1 MALTRWRTQ
10 TLLGTSTANWN
21 FTYLDNGNVN
31 FPDNKKYSRSKPTII
46 RIPPTTLMPIRLTLL
61 FFIILFAKTNSS
73 APTTIIKT
81 DINGYMSFLL
91 SNSDL
96 LSRVYHT
103 ASRKTIPDAKKA
115 GYRRYD
121 DTLPLFLRMALTYI
135 VPVRYCMNRGSA
147 NGAPAGGAFL
157 VDIPEDW
164 KPRAKQQP
172 TGLIAYGTSC
182 RRPVL
187 VLYRPPQKNPQTEW
201 SGDVV
206 DGTGLE
212 PVTSCTSSRCSTS

>member
-10 TLLGTSTANWN
+10 TLLGTNTANWN

-115 GYRRYD
+115 GYRRYG
-121 DTLPLFLRMALTYI
+121 DTLPLFFT
-135 VPVRYCMNRGSA
+135 NGSD
-147 NGAPAGGAFL
+147 
-157 VDIPEDW
+157 VHC
-164 KPRAKQQP
+164 
-172 TGLIAYGTSC
+172 SC
-182 RRPVL
+182 PVL
-187 VLYRPPQKNPQTEW
+187 H
-201 SGDVV
+201 
-206 DGTGLE
+206 E
-212 PVTSCTSSRCSTS
+212 PRFCKRCSGRRSFLGRHSYRSCS

>member
-1 MALTRWRTQ
+1 MLCASVGAGYARPAVSHKYPLILT
-10 TLLGTSTANWN
+10 NWN

-96 LSRVYHT
+96 LISNLLAANSISCCLRT
-103 ASRKTIPDAKKA
+103 ASPQGIAALAAQGGVATLTERSDA
-115 GYRRYD
+115 
-121 DTLPLFLRMALTYI
+121 TFS
-135 VPVRYCMNRGSA
+135 VEQFSSA
-147 NGAPAGGAFL
+147 
-157 VDIPEDW
+157 DRE
-164 KPRAKQQP
+164 
-172 TGLIAYGTSC
+172 
-182 RRPVL
+182 
-187 VLYRPPQKNPQTEW
+187 
-201 SGDVV
+201 
-206 DGTGLE
+206 
-212 PVTSCTSSRCSTS
+212 

>member
-1 MALTRWRTQ
+1 MVLVLGWRMVHPELHFSSSCEFPKCSCWGVLVGATPLHLLSQTALPLKSPIGAFIAPLRFANAVPLQ
-10 TLLGTSTANWN
+10 TLPGTCTANWN

-91 SNSDL
+91 SNSEL
-96 LSRVYHT
+96 LNQAEYTTPSH
-103 ASRKTIPDAKKA
+103 K
-115 GYRRYD
+115 
-121 DTLPLFLRMALTYI
+121 
-135 VPVRYCMNRGSA
+135 
-147 NGAPAGGAFL
+147 APAKQKEPPTE
-157 VDIPEDW
+157 VDGSFS
-164 KPRAKQQP
+164 R
-172 TGLIAYGTSC
+172 
-182 RRPVL
+182 
-187 VLYRPPQKNPQTEW
+187 
-201 SGDVV
+201 V